1 MNDTVTNQI
10 EYEVITDA
18 KRLGVLVSQW
28 HESEYLAIDTEFI
41 RTSTFLAQAGL
52 IQVADTHGVYL
63 IDPVALDDLSQLV
76 AVLENPNIIKI
87 MHSMSEDVDLLFH
100 SVGAKITCVFDTQIA
115 ASFLGLGPALGYQNL
130 VAEVLSV
137 ELDKGETRSDW
148 LQRPLTQSQLH
159 YAALDVIYLLK
170 LYGVLKSRLL
180 ESGYFKALFDET
192 NFLVNQVF
200 SAWESPD
207 LAYLK
212 LRGAW
217 ELNEEAQRL
226 LQALVV
232 WRDATA
238 FRENIPKPWVFNDA
252 SLIDIVRM
260 MPTVPADLKRI
271 KGIQGKSIR
280 RFSEELVSKIQ
291 QFEFDR
297 STQFKMIDAP
307 VKSEELVIY
316 RRIKS
321 EVAKISKQTGIP
333 AQLLGS
339 RKMLEGLVIH
349 CNRHKNETLTP
360 EYLGWREQLMGDSLR
375 HALFES

>member
-1 MNDTVTNQI
+1 M
-10 EYEVITDA
+10 
-18 KRLGVLVSQW
+18 
-28 HESEYLAIDTEFI
+28 
-41 RTSTFLAQAGL
+41 
-52 IQVADTHGVYL
+52 
-63 IDPVALDDLSQLV
+63 
-76 AVLENPNIIKI
+76 
-87 MHSMSEDVDLLFH
+87 
-100 SVGAKITCVFDTQIA
+100 
-115 ASFLGLGPALGYQNL
+115 GYQNL

-159 YAALDVIYLLK
+159 YAALDVIYLLE
-170 LYGVLKSRLL
+170 LYGVLKSRLQ
-180 ESGYFKALFDET
+180 ESGYFNALFDET

-252 SLIDIVRM
+252 SLIDIVRV

-291 QFEFDR
+291 QFELDR

>member
-1 MNDTVTNQI
+1 
-10 EYEVITDA
+10 
-18 KRLGVLVSQW
+18 
-28 HESEYLAIDTEFI
+28 
-41 RTSTFLAQAGL
+41 
-52 IQVADTHGVYL
+52 
-63 IDPVALDDLSQLV
+63 
-76 AVLENPNIIKI
+76 
-87 MHSMSEDVDLLFH
+87 MSEDVDLLFH

-375 HALFES
+375 YALFES

>member
-1 MNDTVTNQI
+1 MNDVVINQI

-18 KRLGVLVSQW
+18 KRLEALVSQW
-28 HESEYLAIDTEFI
+28 QESEYLAIDTEFI
-41 RTSTFLAQAGL
+41 RTSTFLAQPGL
-52 IQVADTHGVYL
+52 IQIADTQGVYL
-63 IDPVALDDLSQLV
+63 IDPLALQDLSPLV

-100 SVGAKITCVFDTQIA
+100 SVGAKISRVFDTQIA

-130 VAEVLSV
+130 VVEVLSV

-159 YAALDVIYLLK
+159 YAALDVVYLLK
-170 LYGVLKSRLL
+170 LYDVLKPRLQ
-180 ESGYFKALFDET
+180 EAGYFNALFDET
-192 NFLVNQVF
+192 NFLVSQVF
-200 SAWESPD
+200 SAWESPE
-207 LAYLK
+207 LGYLK

-217 ELNEEAQRL
+217 ELNEPTQRL

-252 SLIDIVRM
+252 SLIDIVRLK
-260 MPTVPADLKRI
+260 PAVPADLKRI

-280 RFSEELVSKIQ
+280 RFSEELISTIEK
-291 QFEFDR
+291 FDVDL
-297 STQFKMIDAP
+297 SVQFKMIDAP
-307 VKSEELVIY
+307 VKAEELVIY

-333 AQLLGS
+333 TQLLGS
-339 RKMLEGLVIH
+339 RKMLESLVIH
-349 CNRHKNETLTP
+349 CNRIKNKTLTT
-360 EYLGWREQLMGDSLR
+360 EYLGWREQIMGDNLR
-375 HALFES
+375 RILFE